1 MKRFILPLVVLS
13 TIVLLPSSAAPPRDT
28 PRDAPPKDDRAWPG
42 GIGVARLTAVSGD
55 VTWKHAGSGDV
66 MSAEAGVPLVGGDS
80 IRTNASSK
88 AEIRLDR
95 SNFVRLNADSEV
107 QLLQLGDHAYRL
119 SVVRGDVAYT
129 MMKRGDADVEMKVPG
144 GNVIPR
150 KSGVYRIVA
159 KSPETSAVTVRKGE
173 AEVMTSSGN
182 IRLKSGKTLTLDS
195 STASARS
202 KSGAPAKDSFDA
214 WVTRRDKILD
224 QDRGPVY
231 AGWYPGPVTVGLGW
245 GWGWPYWGWGSYW
258 GPAWRPAVGVAVP
271 IRPHAGRR
279 R

>member
-1 MKRFILPLVVLS
+1 M
-13 TIVLLPSSAAPPRDT
+13 PSSAAPPRDT
-28 PRDAPPKDDRAWPG
+28 PGEAPPKDDRAWPG
-42 GIGVARLTAVSGD
+42 GIGVARLSAVSGD

-80 IRTNASSK
+80 IRTNANSK

-95 SNFVRLNADSEV
+95 SNFIRLNSESEV
-107 QLLQLGDHAYRL
+107 QLIQLGDHAYRL
-119 SVVRGDVAYT
+119 TIVRGDVAYT
-129 MMKRGDADVEMKVPG
+129 MMKHGDADVEMKVPG

-150 KSGVYRIVA
+150 KSGVYRIVIN
-159 KSPETSAVTVRKGE
+159 SPDTAAVMVRKGE
-173 AEVMTSSGN
+173 TEILSPSGN
-182 IRLKSGKTLTLDS
+182 ARLKSGKTLAVGTGPS
-195 STASARS
+195 PARS
-202 KSGAPAKDSFDA
+202 QSAAARKDSFDA
-214 WVTRRDKILD
+214 WVERRDKILD

-245 GWGWPYWGWGSYW
+245 GWGWPYSGWGPYW

-271 IRPHAGRR
+271 IRSHAGRR